1 MVSITKDIRKYLQY
15 QITAKARGYYDK
27 SITTIFTEDNPSL
40 DLGELTPYDGL
51 KYTVDLSKNS
61 VRPGEIN
68 FDGTVLPYVENNTL
82 TKTNYCFGN
91 SGTNYDLP
99 VYEKIYSN
107 ITKVGDVSINN
118 GIASNFSASN
128 YLDLGNFD
136 FSGDYEIV
144 LKFKM
149 PKTDSDTTYYKP
161 FFDAKSNL
169 YFNIAVTS
177 YKNDNKRHIHS
188 NSGNGSS
195 WNTGIDGTTPLELN
209 TEYYVKVVR
218 SGTTRTMYLSTDNV
232 TWSTEGS
239 IEDTYNYSHSY
250 CLGAASHLGSQ
261 EIFKGSFDLKESK
274 ITIGENIINL
284 GDHSLQKQYTGY
296 TTYGNAKVNNLVC
309 SGFDSSSSSRVVLSN
324 AKFNTSEPIYISFV
338 MRADVSTRQKI
349 FDTEDRLSFR
359 VENGYFWYYKNENHT
374 WIQWKSINANTGY
387 KIKVTINS
395 SSAYSIGLA
404 LINEGTYDY
413 IDVTD
418 TLNLTDGPVGIGN
431 NLGGSYTQPF
441 QGTIDISEIPG
452 AYEVKTESKP
462 GIFYNY
468 EDAGSAAKLNCFSKS
483 NEFVVLSPDENIT
496 DHTWLGKV
504 NIPEHKISWNEPSV
518 PATEGDTAIAF
529 NNEVATQDLGSDIYV
544 NSGQGIN
551 EYYYTAYPVN
561 NSYKTN
567 STILATISKKS
578 EDASGNT
585 LLDFDRKEQSKEISL
600 DVSTNQDDAEIILN
614 NYEPT
619 TVQFNINQDDVEF
632 SSQSYN
638 DGELPSSKYSLLNF
652 KFNVDVTDDEVEI
665 VVDGIKYKLGD
676 LPVVANIES
685 GYGVKVNKTG
695 YKPYQTIGRKWYSNV
710 ININLETE
718 E

>member
-1 MVSITKDIRKYLQY
+1 MSTTKQFTNIKAGKRH
-15 QITAKARGYYDK
+15 QIDATARGYYDFR
-27 SITTIFTEDNPSL
+27 TTVIPQPNKPLSYNMKV
-40 DLGELTPYDGL
+40 YDGL
-51 KYTVDLSKNS
+51 NYAVDLSKNS

-68 FDGTVLPYVENNTL
+68 FDGTVLPYIENNTL
-82 TKTNYCFGN
+82 LKTNYCFGN

-99 VYEKIYSN
+99 VYEEVYDN
-107 ITKVGDVSINN
+107 ITKVGDVAINN
-118 GIASNFSASN
+118 GVASNFSSSD

-161 FFDAKSNL
+161 FFDAKSNS
-169 YFNIAVTS
+169 YFNIAVTP

-261 EIFKGSFDLKESK
+261 EIFKGSFDLNESK

-309 SGFDSSSSSRVVLSN
+309 SGFDSSSKVVLSN
-324 AKFNTSEPIYISFV
+324 PKFNISEPIYISFA
-338 MRADVSTRQKI
+338 MGPDVSTRQKI
-349 FDTEDRLSFR
+349 FDTDDKLSFR
-359 VENGYFWYYKNENHT
+359 IENGYFWYYKRKNRT

-387 KIKVTINS
+387 KIKVVINS
-395 SSAYSIGLA
+395 SNNYSLGLTP
-404 LINEGTYDY
+404 INEDAYDY

-418 TLNLTDGPVGIGN
+418 TFNLTNRPVGIGN
-431 NLGGSYTQPF
+431 NFEDYNQPF

-452 AYEVKTESKP
+452 AYEVTTESKP

-468 EDAGSAAKLNCFSKS
+468 EDAGQAAELNCFSKS
-483 NEFVVLSPDENIT
+483 NELIVLSPDENII

-504 NIPEHKISWNEPSV
+504 NIPEHKISWNEPSTPDEPSV
-518 PATEGDTAIAF
+518 NPSTLKFGDRIDNKATVVG
-529 NNEVATQDLGSDIYV
+529 
-544 NSGQGIN
+544 
-551 EYYYTAYPVN
+551 EY
-561 NSYKTN
+561 
-567 STILATISKKS
+567 
-578 EDASGNT
+578 
-585 LLDFDRKEQSKEISL
+585 
-600 DVSTNQDDAEIILN
+600 
-614 NYEPT
+614 
-619 TVQFNINQDDVEF
+619 
-632 SSQSYN
+632 SSN
-638 DGELPSSKYSLLNF
+638 DGKN
-652 KFNVDVTDDEVEI
+652 
-665 VVDGIKYKLGD
+665 
-676 LPVVANIES
+676 
-685 GYGVKVNKTG
+685 
-695 YKPYQTIGRKWYSNV
+695 
-710 ININLETE
+710 
-718 E
+718 

>member
-118 GIASNFSASN
+118 GIASNFSSSD

-149 PKTDSDTTYYKP
+149 PETDSDTANYKP
-161 FFDAKSNL
+161 FFDAKSNS

-218 SGTTRTMYLSTDNV
+218 SGTTRTMYLSTDNT

-239 IEDTYNYSHSY
+239 IEDTYNYNHSY
-250 CLGAASHLGSQ
+250 CLGAASHLSSQ

-284 GDHSLQKQYTGY
+284 GDYSLQKQYTGY

-431 NLGGSYTQPF
+431 NLSGSYTQPF

-452 AYEVKTESKP
+452 AYEVKTESKA
-462 GIFYNY
+462 GIFRDY
-468 EDAGSAAKLNCFSKS
+468 EDDGKAKTLNAFSS
-483 NEFVVLSPDENIT
+483 NNEFVVLSPDENIT

-504 NIPEHKISWNEPSV
+504 NIPEHRISWNEPSV
-518 PATEGDTAIAF
+518 PDTLKFGDRIDNKATVVGEYSSNDGKKYVFAVLDAQYRGANIAWST
-529 NNEVATQDLGSDIYV
+529 NL
-544 NSGQGIN
+544 GIN
-551 EYYYTAYPVN
+551 RIDTGLPNYSSVPAEQNKESATYNTNYILNDYSAVEAFTFCRNIESLRFDDKQYTCQLPNCYELQQIYN
-561 NSYKTN
+561 
-567 STILATISKKS
+567 KKS
-578 EDASGNT
+578 ELDALDPTAEANSTKKLSNWGFGSQYALVWSSNEYDSERSWLIDSSG
-585 LLDFDRKEQSKEISL
+585 L
-600 DVSTNQDDAEIILN
+600 
-614 NYEPT
+614 
-619 TVQFNINQDDVEF
+619 
-632 SSQSYN
+632 
-638 DGELPSSKYSLLNF
+638 GKYSN
-652 KFNVDVTDDEVEI
+652 KNNDT
-665 VVDGIKYKLGD
+665 
-676 LPVVANIES
+676 
-685 GYGVKVNKTG
+685 YGVCPIIEIPLG
-695 YKPYQTIGRKWYSNV
+695 
-710 ININLETE
+710 
-718 E
+718 